1 MKKSQLAELV
11 REELRGYSKYIGKTK
26 GGTSDEFMRILTKI
40 AKGEDEKY
48 ERRPDTDPLPHEK
61 LHSYSSETT
70 PEGEHEVWAIYF
82 DPKTD
87 TYNKRHRV
95 PEETIFGKNAKIQ
108 RGDIGERE
116 DEKYEGDPEKGNAIL
131 DKANPDNVDRIT
143 RGEDPIYEEASNI
156 ESVEIS
162 YAYPGNRL
170 YSIRINGAKVFEKE
184 QAIQTIKDLTGLEV
198 PQRAYFDD
206 PEVLAIVDALKA
218 KGIQADSSEMD
229 IS

>member
-1 MKKSQLAELV
+1 MKKSQLAELI

-26 GGTSDEFMRILTKI
+26 GGTPEEFMRILTKI
-40 AKGEDEKY
+40 AKGEGEEKY
-48 ERRPDTDPLPHEK
+48 QGDAER
-61 LHSYSSETT
+61 
-70 PEGEHEVWAIYF
+70 
-82 DPKTD
+82 
-87 TYNKRHRV
+87 
-95 PEETIFGKNAKIQ
+95 
-108 RGDIGERE
+108 
-116 DEKYEGDPEKGNAIL
+116 GNAIL

-218 KGIQADSSEMD
+218 KGIDAKSSEMD